1 MWSWLRKFFGAE
13 GKPAA
18 DPAAAKDRTPSD
30 LNLGPQE
37 PAPAADALAASL
49 QRRPLLH
56 RAGHLAGFEL
66 SLAALPTSPPG
77 ATPPEQAQAKAQ
89 ALVQGMALTAVN
101 GRVALA
107 TLSEQDLRLPAVLDL
122 ICSGMWFAVADAA
135 TPLSTQLPW
144 VQDVR
149 SRGGLLG
156 TLAIPRAGASFVVLD
171 ASGVPTSTLME
182 RGRACRAA
190 APGCQ
195 LVATGL
201 RTIDDLEAALSGPFE
216 MAAGLFDRVGARR
229 ESDTLSPNVVSLCRL
244 LNRAMTEPDARALC
258 RDIRG
263 DIDLTYRLLRHAN
276 SPLLGLRRKIDSVE
290 EALQLMGRQALFRL
304 LTVLLVARS
313 DSRPTAVALH
323 ELALTRAHFMEDMA
337 KQIWA
342 PAATLYTTGLLSLLD
357 VMMQQPMEKV
367 LAPIGLTE
375 ESQDALLHRRG
386 PWHGLLE
393 MARCLETGQIEQAHA
408 LAEPLGG
415 LKVAQMAMER
425 ARHAAADVAAEL
437 HDIWQDD

>member
-1 MWSWLRKFFGAE
+1 MCSWLRKIFGAGGSGTPGQSTDDTAPASTDLSQVE
-13 GKPAA
+13 HQQAA
-18 DPAAAKDRTPSD
+18 DR
-30 LNLGPQE
+30 
-37 PAPAADALAASL
+37 LASSL

-56 RAGHLAGFEL
+56 RGGHLAGFEV
-66 SLAALPTSPPG
+66 SLAAPP
-77 ATPPEQAQAKAQ
+77 ADPDRPNLQAE
-89 ALVQGMALTAVN
+89 ALLQGMALTAVN

-107 TLSEQDLRLPAVLDL
+107 TLSEQDLRLPAALDR
-122 ICSGMWFAVADAA
+122 IGSGMWFAVADAT

-171 ASGVPTSTLME
+171 ATGIPISTLME

-201 RTIDDLEAALSGPFE
+201 RTIDDLEVALSGPFD
-216 MAAGLFDRVGARR
+216 MAAGLFDRVGERR
-229 ESDTLSPNVVSLCRL
+229 ESGTLTPNVVSLCKL
-244 LNRAMTEPDARALC
+244 LNRAMIEPDTRVLG

-276 SPLLGLRRKIDSVE
+276 SPLLGLRRKVDSVE
-290 EALQLMGRQALFRL
+290 DALQLMGRQALFRL

-323 ELALTRAHFMEDMA
+323 ELALTRAHFLEELA
-337 KQIWA
+337 RAIWA

-357 VMMQQPMEKV
+357 VMMQQPMDKV
-367 LAPIGLTE
+367 LDSIGLTD
-375 ESQDALLHRRG
+375 ESRDALLHRSG
-386 PWHGLLE
+386 PWHELLE
-393 MARCLETGQIEQAHA
+393 LARCLETGRLEQARD

-415 LKVAQMAMER
+415 LKVAQAAMER
-425 ARHAAADVAAEL
+425 ARNSAAAVAAEL
-437 HDIWQDD
+437 HDVWQAD